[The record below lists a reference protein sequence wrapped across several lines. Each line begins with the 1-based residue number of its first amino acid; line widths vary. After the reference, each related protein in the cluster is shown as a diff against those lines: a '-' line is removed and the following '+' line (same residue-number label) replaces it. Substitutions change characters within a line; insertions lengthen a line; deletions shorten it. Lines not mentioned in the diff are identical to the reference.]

1 MRGGEWIVDSGS
13 SFHIVSPADMTTA
26 EKRRIYALGN
36 PVPLNTAQGEA
47 TVTKAVTLVPFK
59 TGTENE
65 FLIMPYSPALLSLGQ
80 LCMDDNCSF
89 VWNAGENFNADI
101 ADRISSATRGHEQ
114 SSAVAHACLD

>member
-47 TVTKAVTLVPFK
+47 TVTKAVSLVPFK
-59 TGTENE
+59 NGTEK
-65 FLIMPYSPALLSLGQ
+65 
-80 LCMDDNCSF
+80 
-89 VWNAGENFNADI
+89 NA
-101 ADRISSATRGHEQ
+101 
-114 SSAVAHACLD
+114 